1 MSEYGDG
8 ASVSLGDLDDASIQD
23 SYIDEI
29 SVSQEG
35 DDDEIAEEEEE
46 DSSMLAFRLK
56 SNQSDNIVSV
66 EKTYNNYYNNG
77 KILTPKMSKFER
89 AKILGARAEMIASGD
104 KPMVVVP
111 KTVTT
116 AYEIALLEL
125 KANKIPLIIRRK
137 LPNGGY
143 EDWRT
148 EELITH

>member
-29 SVSQEG
+29 SISQAG

-104 KPMVVVP
+104 KPLVIVP

>member
-8 ASVSLGDLDDASIQD
+8 ASVSLGDLDDASIQE

-29 SVSQEG
+29 SISQAG

-104 KPMVVVP
+104 KPLVIVP

>member
-29 SVSQEG
+29 SISQAG

-104 KPMVVVP
+104 KPMVVIP

-125 KANKIPLIIRRK
+125 KANKIPLIIRRR

>member
-29 SVSQEG
+29 SISQAG

-125 KANKIPLIIRRK
+125 KANKIPLIIRRE

>member
-29 SVSQEG
+29 SISQAG

-125 KANKIPLIIRRK
+125 KANKIPLIIRRR